1 MFCRQKQFSYLNIWK
16 LWKILRNSSSTMAT
30 YRLAYLHTTEGG
42 RSHVLTKATFC
53 PESHNIHMSQNLDLD
68 SF

>member
-42 RSHVLTKATFC
+42 RSHVLTKATFIQ
-53 PESHNIHMSQNLDLD
+53 H
-68 SF
+68 